1 MFDHNKLEIHQ
12 RENEGI
18 VVLDLKGHLVL
29 GAGDNALRETVQSLF
44 DGGNRQLV
52 LNLAHVSN
60 IDGSGAGVLFALAQ
74 QYGAAGGKLALIQL
88 AHVHAELSEMARLE
102 ATIEFYA
109 LELDAVNSFFPDRV
123 IRHYDILDYIEHR
136 NDPEKKTDPNG
147 LKS

>member
-1 MFDHNKLEIHQ
+1 MLNHDHLEIHQ

-29 GAGDNALRETVQSLF
+29 GAGDNALRDTTESLL
-44 DGGNRQLV
+44 DGGNRKLV

-60 IDGSGAGVLFALAQ
+60 IDSSGAGVLFALAQ
-74 QYGAAGGKLALIQL
+74 QYGAAGGKLVLVQL

-102 ATIEFYA
+102 ATIEFYE

-123 IRHYDILDYIEHR
+123 IKHYDILDYVEHR
-136 NDPEKKTDPNG
+136 NDPAKKPEEH
-147 LKS
+147 K

>member
-1 MFDHNKLEIHQ
+1 MFDHDKLEIHQ

-44 DGGNRQLV
+44 DGGNRKLA

-60 IDGSGAGVLFALAQ
+60 IDSSGAGVLFTLAQ
-74 QYGAAGGKLALIQL
+74 QYGAAGGKLVLVQL
-88 AHVHAELSEMARLE
+88 AHVHAALSEMARLE
-102 ATIEFYA
+102 ATIEFYE

-123 IRHYDILDYIEHR
+123 IKHYDILDYVEHR
-136 NDPEKKTDPNG
+136 NDPEKKE
-147 LKS
+147 